1 MHLEI
6 ITPDRKVFEGEVT
19 SARFPGADGS
29 FEVLNNHAPLIA
41 ALKAGDVTL
50 TGAAGR
56 DTFRIE
62 GGVVEVLR
70 NNVIVLAE
78 GASA

>member
-19 SARFPGADGS
+19 AAQFPGADGS
-29 FEVLNNHAPLIA
+29 FEVLDNHAPLIA
-41 ALKAGDVTL
+41 ALQAGEVVL

-56 DTFRIE
+56 EAIRIE

-78 GASA
+78 GAAA

>member
-6 ITPDRKVFEGEVT
+6 ITPDRKVFVGEVS
-19 SARFPGADGS
+19 SARFPGADGL
-29 FEVLNNHAPLIA
+29 FEVLNNHAPLIS
-41 ALKAGDVTL
+41 ALKAGEVVL

-56 DTFRIE
+56 EVFAIE

>member
-19 SARFPGADGS
+19 AAQFPGADGS

-41 ALKAGDVTL
+41 TLKAGDVTL
-50 TGAAGR
+50 TGTSGR
-56 DTFRIE
+56 EVIRIE

-78 GASA
+78 GVVA

>member
-19 SARFPGADGS
+19 SANFPGADGS

-41 ALKAGDVTL
+41 ALKAGDVLL
-50 TGAAGR
+50 TSATGR
-56 DTFRIE
+56 DTFHIE

>member
-19 SARFPGADGS
+19 SAQFPGTDGL

-50 TGAAGR
+50 TGGTGR
-56 DTFRIE
+56 EVIRIE
-62 GGVVEVLR
+62 GGVVEVLS

-78 GASA
+78 GALS

>member
-1 MHLEI
+1 L
-6 ITPDRKVFEGEVT
+6 
-19 SARFPGADGS
+19 

-41 ALKAGDVTL
+41 ALRAGQVVL
-50 TGAAGR
+50 TGATGR
-56 DTFRIE
+56 EAIRIE

-78 GASA
+78 GAVL

>member
-1 MHLEI
+1 MYLEI

-19 SARFPGADGS
+19 SARFPGADGF
-29 FEVLNNHAPLIA
+29 FEVLNDHAPLIS
-41 ALKAGDVTL
+41 ALRAGEIVL
-50 TGAAGR
+50 NGGATR
-56 DTFRIE
+56 FQVE

>member
-19 SARFPGADGS
+19 SARFPGVDGL
-29 FEVLNNHAPLIA
+29 FEVLNNHAPLIS
-41 ALKAGDVTL
+41 ALQAGDVVLNGGT
-50 TGAAGR
+50 
-56 DTFRIE
+56 DSFRIE

-70 NNVIVLAE
+70 DNVIVLAE
-78 GASA
+78 GASV

>member
-19 SARFPGADGS
+19 SARLPGADGS

-56 DTFRIE
+56 DTFHIE

>member
-19 SARFPGADGS
+19 SAQFPGTDGL

-41 ALKAGDVTL
+41 ALQAGQVVL
-50 TGAAGR
+50 TGATGR
-56 DTFRIE
+56 EAIRIE

-78 GASA
+78 GAVV

>member
-19 SARFPGADGS
+19 AAQFPGADGS

-41 ALKAGDVTL
+41 TLKAGDVTL
-50 TGAAGR
+50 TGASGR
-56 DTFRIE
+56 EVIRIE

-78 GASA
+78 GIVA

>member
-6 ITPDRKVFEGEVT
+6 ITPDRKVFEGEVV
-19 SARFPGADGS
+19 SAQFPGTDGL
-29 FEVLNNHAPLIA
+29 FEVLNNHAPLIS
-41 ALKAGDVTL
+41 ALSAGNITL
-50 TGAAGR
+50 NNGSSR
-56 DTFRIE
+56 ESFRIE

-78 GASA
+78 GVAA

>member
-19 SARFPGADGS
+19 AAQFSGTDGS

-41 ALKAGDVTL
+41 ALRAGEVML
-50 TGAAGR
+50 TGANGR
-56 DTFRIE
+56 EAIRIE

-70 NNVIVLAE
+70 NKVIVLAE
-78 GASA
+78 GAVA

>member
-6 ITPDRKVFEGEVT
+6 ITPDRKVFEGDVV
-19 SARFPGADGS
+19 AAQFPGADGS
-29 FEVLNNHAPLIA
+29 FEVLNNHAPMIA
-41 ALKAGDVTL
+41 ALKAGNVNVTSA
-50 TGAAGR
+50 TGR
-56 DTFRIE
+56 ESIRIE

-78 GASA
+78 SVLG

>member
-19 SARFPGADGS
+19 SAQLPGADGL
-29 FEVLNNHAPLIA
+29 FEVLNNHAPLIS
-41 ALKAGDVTL
+41 ALKEGDVVVSGA
-50 TGAAGR
+50 TGR
-56 DTFRIE
+56 TSFHIE

>member
-19 SARFPGADGS
+19 VARFPGADGS
-29 FEVLNNHAPLIA
+29 FEVLNNHAPLIS
-41 ALKAGDVTL
+41 ALSAGEVTL
-50 TGAAGR
+50 TSANGR
-56 DTFRIE
+56 EAIRIE

-78 GASA
+78 GVVA

>member
-19 SARFPGADGS
+19 AAQFPGADGS

-41 ALKAGDVTL
+41 ALVAGEVNL
-50 TGAAGR
+50 TGANGR
-56 DTFRIE
+56 EAIRIE

-78 GASA
+78 GAVA

>member
-6 ITPDRKVFEGEVT
+6 ITPDRKVFEGEVA
-19 SARFPGADGS
+19 SAQFPGADGS

-41 ALKAGDVTL
+41 ALKAGDVNL
-50 TGAAGR
+50 TSATGR
-56 DTFRIE
+56 ETFHIE

-70 NNVIVLAE
+70 NNVVVLAE
-78 GASA
+78 GVAV

>member
-19 SARFPGADGS
+19 AVQFPGADGS
-29 FEVLNNHAPLIA
+29 LEVLDNHAPLIA
-41 ALKAGDVTL
+41 ALQAGEVVL
-50 TGAAGR
+50 TGTAGR
-56 DTFRIE
+56 EAIRIE

-78 GASA
+78 GAVA